1 MESLKL
7 VADGM
12 ETDQAVGAAEPDD
25 VPALFATSA
34 PAGPLPP
41 QLAAVAALIDEES
54 PAPRAAKRKRATLGE
69 AQVCLALTGIE
80 AAPAVA
86 PTATPAAA
94 PAAATS
100 TIEDTEQPVARS
112 ARRQRISGRTNDD
125 TSSRAVTRT
134 HGDTVPAIS
143 L

>member
-7 VADGM
+7 SVADGM

-54 PAPRAAKRKRATLGE
+54 PAPRAAKRKRAMASKRE
-69 AQVCLALTGIE
+69 
-80 AAPAVA
+80 
-86 PTATPAAA
+86 
-94 PAAATS
+94 
-100 TIEDTEQPVARS
+100 
-112 ARRQRISGRTNDD
+112 ARRYRP
-125 TSSRAVTRT
+125 RAACLLVACLLACLLAGLLASWLACLLACWLACWLACLFACVFDCLHT
-134 HGDTVPAIS
+134 
-143 L
+143 